1 MKIQNS
7 FPLRAGGLSKSSSVV
22 MVFMVVD
29 RTAIGDPNVSNYAEK
44 RSNIFLT
51 CDASFDD

>member
-22 MVFMVVD
+22 MVLMVVD